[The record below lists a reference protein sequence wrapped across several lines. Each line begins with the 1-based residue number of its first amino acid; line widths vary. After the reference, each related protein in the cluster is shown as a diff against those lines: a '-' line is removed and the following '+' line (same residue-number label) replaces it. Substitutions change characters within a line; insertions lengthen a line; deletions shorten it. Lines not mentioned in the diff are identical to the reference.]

1 MSLRVLHVFDH
12 SLPLHSGYTFRSRS
26 ILRAQHELGIDTVHV
41 TSTKHVDPSASDVD
55 TADGLTFYRTRP
67 GALAAM
73 PVLNQFD
80 VVSTLKQRILEVA
93 RQEKV
98 HLLHAHSP
106 CLNGLAAV
114 SAGRA
119 LGLPVVYETRA
130 FWEDAAV
137 DQGKAREGDLRYN
150 ITRALE
156 TRVYRQANEVT
167 CICEGL
173 RSDIVARGIPSQRV
187 TIVPNAVDAS
197 QFPLLGGRDA
207 ALESHLGLVGKQ
219 VLGFIGSFYPYEGLD
234 LLIEALPKIAA
245 QHPGVVLLLV
255 GGGME
260 ERMLRD
266 LAAAR
271 GMSDRVIFTGRVP
284 HHEVPAYTSLV
295 DLFVFPRKSMRLTE
309 TVTPL
314 KPLEAMAQGRV
325 VLASDVGGHKELI
338 DDGRTGLL
346 FKAGDIA
353 DLARSVGSFLSGTRD
368 ARSMI
373 EAGRAFIESERNWR
387 TVSSRYIDV
396 YRRALGSQA
405 HLI

>member
-26 ILRAQHELGIDTVHV
+26 ILRAQHELGIETVHV

-55 TADGLTFYRTRP
+55 SADGLTFYRTRP
-67 GALAAM
+67 GALAAV

-80 VVSTLKQRILEVA
+80 VVSTLKQRILAVA
-93 RQEKV
+93 RQENV

-114 SAGRA
+114 AAGRS

-137 DQGKAREGDLRYN
+137 DQGKAREGDLRYR

-173 RSDIVARGIPSQRV
+173 RSDIVARGIPAQRV
-187 TIVPNAVDAS
+187 TIVPNAVDAN
-197 QFPLLGGRDA
+197 QFPLLGGRDT
-207 ALESHLGLVGKQ
+207 ALESRLGLAGKQ

-245 QHPGVVLLLV
+245 QHPAVVLLLV

-368 ARSMI
+368 ARAMI

-396 YRRALGSQA
+396 YRRALGRQA

>member
-26 ILRAQHELGIDTVHV
+26 ILRAQHELGIETVHV
-41 TSTKHVDPSASDVD
+41 TSTKHVDPSASTVD
-55 TADGLTFYRTRP
+55 TADGLTFYRTQP
-67 GALAAM
+67 GALAVM

-114 SAGRA
+114 SAGGA

-137 DQGKAREGDLRYN
+137 DQGKAREGDLRYR

-167 CICEGL
+167 CICGGL

-197 QFPLLGGRDA
+197 QFPLLGGRVA
-207 ALESHLGLVGKQ
+207 ELESRLGLVGKQ

-325 VLASDVGGHKELI
+325 VLASDVGGHRELI
-338 DDGRTGLL
+338 DNGRTGLL

-368 ARSMI
+368 ARAMI
-373 EAGRAFIESERNWR
+373 EAGRAFIESERNWS
-387 TVSSRYIDV
+387 TVSSRYIEV